1 MFKKLYW
8 PSSSLRDQIKLN
20 NNSMNLNKEVNK
32 STDLINSEDIK
43 RNNLKWSMVDN
54 IKLSYKEP
62 LIMNTDI
69 SSGPGIHWIVLY
81 PVDKVCYIF
90 DPLGEN
96 NFRPY
101 DKMMIE
107 KLNDYDLKIK
117 FYPGRIQFKNS
128 NLCGYFSIMI
138 AKYLKKYEPD
148 EPFKIIN
155 ELFGLKP
162 DNNDIKQLIKH
173 FGVLKTNA

>member
-1 MFKKLYW
+1 MAYGWQYQVIIQRTFNCKY
-8 PSSSLRDQIKLN
+8 R
-20 NNSMNLNKEVNK
+20 
-32 STDLINSEDIK
+32 
-43 RNNLKWSMVDN
+43 RLKWSWHSLDCFTFGQQN
-54 IKLSYKEP
+54 LP
-62 LIMNTDI
+62 Q
-69 SSGPGIHWIVLY
+69 
-81 PVDKVCYIF
+81 
-90 DPLGEN
+90 N

-101 DKMMIE
+101 DKIMIE

-173 FGVLKTNA
+173 FGVLKTNT